1 MTDKNK
7 YSVDSIVEFRWLEHI
22 RLRPAMYLG
31 RVNIKGFVELLKG
44 LFSNVLSDL
53 NANNITFEIIESNSA
68 ILKANNILLPVI
80 DNWSKWNPNTNRT
93 NPFVLEFQVLNALC
107 SSFKINLLDKTHK
120 PIFKQ
125 EYEKGEFIKGDKN
138 KNEIQCT
145 HLEIEFTL
153 DKDIWGED
161 FEWNENFL
169 NHQIREFAYLYNE
182 VKFHFLY
189 QVDNENCNITYFYKN
204 GLKDL
209 IDIEKFNG
217 LMGTYFDTQI
227 KDKIENFHIEASFA
241 FRDSYID
248 QPFLKSFVNDYYTHE
263 NGSHVNGI
271 IKGLTKGIKK
281 YILRHNL
288 KSNYKISKKRIKKHL
303 IAAINLRMD
312 NPQFSG
318 SVKNK
323 LANKEI
329 IKPIENYVTNLI
341 IEKMEDD
348 KESAMKLLWL
358 FEV

>member
-7 YSVDSIVEFRWLEHI
+7 YTIDSIKEFKWLEHI

-31 RVNIKGFVELLKG
+31 RVNIKGFAKLFIG

-53 NANNITFEIIESNSA
+53 KADRITFEIIDSNSG
-68 ILKANNILLPVI
+68 ILKTNNILLPVI
-80 DNWSKWNPNTNRT
+80 DNWSKWNPNSNRT
-93 NPFVLEFQVLNALC
+93 NPFTLEFQVLNALC
-107 SSFKINLLDKTHK
+107 SSFKIKLLDKTHK

-125 EYEKGEFIKGDKN
+125 EYEKGEFIRGDKN
-138 KNEIQCT
+138 KNEIQCSQ
-145 HLEIEFTL
+145 LEIEFTL

-182 VKFHFLY
+182 VKFIFLY

-204 GLKDL
+204 GLKDRV
-209 IDIEKFNG
+209 DIEKFNG
-217 LMGTYFDTQI
+217 LTECYLDIQI
-227 KDKIENFHIEASFA
+227 KGKIENFHLEASFA

-263 NGSHVNGI
+263 NGSHVDGI
-271 IKGLTKGIKK
+271 IKGLTKAIKK
-281 YILRHNL
+281 YILKHNL
-288 KSNYKISKKRIKKHL
+288 KGDFKISKKRTKKHL
-303 IAAINLRMD
+303 VGAINLRMD
-312 NPQFSG
+312 NPLFSG

-329 IKPIENYVTNLI
+329 IKPIENYVTNLF
-341 IEKMEDD
+341 IEKMEED
-348 KESAMKLLWL
+348 KESAKKLLWL